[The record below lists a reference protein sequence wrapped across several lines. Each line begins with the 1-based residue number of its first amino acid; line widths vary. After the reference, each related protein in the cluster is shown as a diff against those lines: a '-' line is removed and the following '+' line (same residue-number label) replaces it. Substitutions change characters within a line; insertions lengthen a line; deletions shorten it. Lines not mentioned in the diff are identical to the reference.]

1 MAYTFRNR
9 PTSETKQLSKDLK
22 ASLISVAGL
31 ISREITNQDGQQ
43 LGALHDLVFRWD
55 TDEAYP
61 PLTGLVVKVARRHV
75 WIPAAYID
83 HVSADKIWL
92 SNAKLDL
99 REFKSRPGEV
109 CLAQDVLDHQLIDV
123 DGARVVR
130 ASDLYI
136 AVLAGRTRL
145 VGVDVGY
152 RSLLRRLG
160 PRQLRIRPTPDVVIN
175 WAAVK
180 DFGGQD
186 TAQKNL
192 KLTAHRQELRRMRP
206 GELADLLE
214 DLGRSE
220 RQELLNTLTPEQAA
234 DALEE
239 MEPREL
245 ETILRESE
253 PAEGAK
259 YLSKMEPDEAADAL
273 RDVDEVL
280 RTDLLARMSKL
291 SAAKISKVLSYDEA
305 TAGGFMNTALFT
317 ASATDTVA
325 TIVDRLRTQASELSA
340 LDALVIIDAPG
351 KFVYDLALLDL
362 LLAKPGQSLG
372 SLTKSPASVTV
383 APGASISE
391 VAELFV
397 ESRRASIVVIDEIG
411 HPLGRIFADDIID
424 NLLPQQGRFRFPR
437 LFS

>member
-1 MAYTFRNR
+1 
-9 PTSETKQLSKDLK
+9 
-22 ASLISVAGL
+22 
-31 ISREITNQDGQQ
+31 
-43 LGALHDLVFRWD
+43 
-55 TDEAYP
+55 
-61 PLTGLVVKVARRHV
+61 
-75 WIPAAYID
+75 
-83 HVSADKIWL
+83 
-92 SNAKLDL
+92 
-99 REFKSRPGEV
+99 
-109 CLAQDVLDHQLIDV
+109 
-123 DGARVVR
+123 
-130 ASDLYI
+130 
-136 AVLAGRTRL
+136 
-145 VGVDVGY
+145 
-152 RSLLRRLG
+152 
-160 PRQLRIRPTPDVVIN
+160 
-175 WAAVK
+175 
-180 DFGGQD
+180 
-186 TAQKNL
+186 
-192 KLTAHRQELRRMRP
+192 
-206 GELADLLE
+206 
-214 DLGRSE
+214 
-220 RQELLNTLTPEQAA
+220 
-234 DALEE
+234 